1 MSKARGTKRTNKFPK
16 RDNKNSGRRPSGR
29 RLVTQDKLEFDAL
42 EKLLNAFHAKP
53 PRNDRWVYIVH
64 YVEGSPMAALMITPT
79 KAGDD

>member
-16 RDNKNSGRRPSGR
+16 RDNTNSGSPPSGG
-29 RLVTQDKLEFDAL
+29 RLVTQDKLEFAAL
-42 EKLLNAFHAKP
+42 ESLLSAFHAKP
-53 PRNDRWVYIVH
+53 PLNDRWVYIVH